1 MISPNVE
8 TFIGCDSSYRAASI
22 GLYGAP
28 YDSTTSYRPGARFG
42 PAAIRHESY
51 GLETYSP
58 YQNADLTD
66 FDIFD
71 SGDLE
76 LCFGSSEAALA
87 DIEARAAEILHD
99 GKLPLLLGGEH
110 LVTLG
115 AVRAA
120 VKKYPDLHIVHFDAH
135 ADLRDDYLGA
145 KLSHACV
152 LRRCHE
158 IVGDGRIHQF
168 CIRSGER
175 AEFEF
180 AAQHTE
186 MHKFDFTGL
195 AALTEQ
201 LCATKEPVYLTI
213 DLDCLDPSCFPGTG
227 TPEAGGVSFLQ
238 LLDAIRTV
246 SRANIVGADLNE
258 LAPMLDISGVST
270 ATACKVLRELLNE
283 ESYIC
288 VGRAADF
295 VLRDKPNV
303 LTVYVD
309 APYDWRVEREMK
321 RQGIGSSQA
330 KHYIDKLDRY
340 RENYYKYHTGR
351 QWKRV
356 ENYDLC
362 LDSAAIGLD
371 NCVELIKKVIELKFD
386 GKAK

>member
-8 TFIGCDSSYRAASI
+8 TFIGCDSSYRAADI
-22 GLYGAP
+22 VLYGAP
-28 YDSTTSYRPGARFG
+28 FDSTTSYRPGARFG
-42 PAAIRHESY
+42 PSAIRHESF

-115 AVRAA
+115 AVRAVA
-120 VKKYPDLHIVHFDAH
+120 EKYPGLHIIHFDAH

-158 IVGDGRIHQF
+158 IVGRRPHPPVLHPQRRAGRVRVCGPAYRDAQVRLHRPCRAHRTALRHQ
-168 CIRSGER
+168 R
-175 AEFEF
+175 A
-180 AAQHTE
+180 
-186 MHKFDFTGL
+186 GL
-195 AALTEQ
+195 
-201 LCATKEPVYLTI
+201 PHHR
-213 DLDCLDPSCFPGTG
+213 LDCLDPSCFPGTG

-246 SRANIVGADLNE
+246 SKANIVGADLNE

-270 ATACKVLRELLNE
+270 ATACKVLRELL
-283 ESYIC
+283 I
-288 VGRAADF
+288 A
-295 VLRDKPNV
+295 LDKGWPGFQV
-303 LTVYVD
+303 
-309 APYDWRVEREMK
+309 
-321 RQGIGSSQA
+321 
-330 KHYIDKLDRY
+330 
-340 RENYYKYHTGR
+340 
-351 QWKRV
+351 
-356 ENYDLC
+356 
-362 LDSAAIGLD
+362 
-371 NCVELIKKVIELKFD
+371 
-386 GKAK
+386 